1 MKNMYFTCTPTNYLP
16 ISLTIQNISI
26 IFAIV
31 ESDYFLFEVCTF
43 ITQHILYETF
53 YKSYYFIRILKNNTI
68 ITMKKGIYTLIM
80 LLFVL
85 IFSVQSTRAQG
96 SNNKREYS
104 VNLSVRE
111 KGTQESVMMATVSMK
126 PLEAITVTDVDGKA
140 TIHNVPYGNYTIEIS
155 YVGFEKFTTT
165 VLVNKNLNLN
175 IQLTP
180 TSLAL
185 KEVVVTA
192 KQKSSGASTTT
203 LIERQAIDHLQ
214 ATSLA
219 DVMQLI
225 PGMKMGNTDM
235 TQQSN
240 LQLRSL
246 TNNNT
251 NAFGSSIIVDGVPM
265 DNNGTMTQGGFSSTA
280 FVGTDLRNVAADNIE
295 NVEVIRGIPSA
306 EYGDLTSGLVIV
318 KSKVGVTPWQFKG
331 KINPEMQNYS
341 LGKGFNLRK
350 AGILNFNFDYAKAWG
365 DPRQKT
371 RSFGRY
377 TFNLGYG
384 YDITRKWHTDT
395 KFRMLYSNDW
405 NGKDPDAIADGTE
418 SKNTNYTFGLTHNG
432 RISIDKLLMRTLN
445 YTLGVTM
452 SKIDNK
458 QSSFVTN
465 SSGLLP
471 ILTARETGYYPVGWM
486 TQSYLATGKTESRP
500 GNLFAKINDSFFF
513 TSGKIRQS
521 FKAGLDYR
529 MSWNS
534 GKGYFNEDDRKPLR
548 PNSNGRPRAFNDI
561 PTLHQLAFYAEDN
574 FAWNIN
580 KINKLMVNFGLR
592 FTTQQP
598 FSDVA
603 TSALSPRLNASFSVT
618 KWLDI
623 RGGIG
628 LNSKTPGLDYLY
640 PDKKYDDRVA
650 VNYMPQGEDKKEDQR
665 LIYHTQ
671 VYDVQRSKNLKNAT
685 TTKVEFGI
693 DIKLPGNRIL
703 NILAYHDKT
712 PNGFGPATQYFV
724 YQSNYYK
731 DAKVTNG
738 NIEYGDPRVDN
749 VFMTTG
755 AIGNT
760 NTTVNKGIEFN
771 FDFGSIKPLNT
782 KLLFSGA
789 YSETKTW
796 STDMLSTNAKH
807 AYITPD
813 FNARNTTPFK
823 VVYPSALDYDKYRR
837 FINTLQIVTNIP
849 RLRMVASFTAQAIW
863 YDYNYSFT
871 ATKNAIAYITPDLT
885 YHEISESMQNGYL
898 DMKGNY
904 YAEKPNTPTVKI
916 SDLAIDGSNSVPTKN
931 PITWNIQGRLT
942 KELGKIGG
950 LSLYVNNVS
959 YYEPYLK
966 TNTSNSLVQRNTN
979 SFSYGVELNFKL

>member
-1 MKNMYFTCTPTNYLP
+1 
-16 ISLTIQNISI
+16 
-26 IFAIV
+26 
-31 ESDYFLFEVCTF
+31 
-43 ITQHILYETF
+43 
-53 YKSYYFIRILKNNTI
+53 
-68 ITMKKGIYTLIM
+68 MKKGICTLIM
-80 LLFVL
+80 LLIVL
-85 IFSVQSTRAQG
+85 IFSVQNTRAQG
-96 SNNKREYS
+96 SNNKKEYS
-104 VNLSVRE
+104 VNLSVKER
-111 KGTQESVMMATVSMK
+111 GNQEPVMMATVNMK
-126 PLEAITVTDVDGKA
+126 PLEAISVTDIDGKT
-140 TIHNVPYGNYTIEIS
+140 TIHHVPYGTYTIEIS

-165 VLVNKNLNLN
+165 VRVNKDLNLN
-175 IQLTP
+175 VLLTP

-192 KQKSSGASTTT
+192 QQKSSGASTTT
-203 LIERQAIDHLQ
+203 LIGRQAIDHLQ

-219 DVMQLI
+219 DIMQLI
-225 PGMKMGNTDM
+225 PGKEMGNTDL

-251 NAFGSSIIVDGVPM
+251 SAFGSSIVVDGVPM

-280 FVGTDLRNVAADNIE
+280 FVGTDLRTVAADNIE

-365 DPRQKT
+365 DPRLKT

-384 YDITRKWHTDT
+384 YDISRKWHTDT

-418 SKNTNYTFGLTHNG
+418 AKNTNYTFGLTHNG
-432 RISIDKLLMRTLN
+432 RISVDKLFMRTLN
-445 YTLGVTM
+445 YTVGVTM

-465 SSGLLP
+465 SSGLIP
-471 ILTARETGYYPVGWM
+471 ILTARETGYFEVLGM

-500 GNLFAKINDSFFF
+500 GNIFAKINDSFFF
-513 TSGKIRQS
+513 TFGKTRQS
-521 FKAGLDYR
+521 FKAGIDYR

-534 GKGYFNEDDRKPLR
+534 GKGYFNEDETKPLR
-548 PNSNGRPRAFNDI
+548 PNSNGRPRAFSDI
-561 PTLHQLAFYAEDN
+561 PALHQLAFYAEDN

-650 VNYMPQGEDKKEDQR
+650 VNYMPQGEDKKDDQR

-724 YQSNYYK
+724 YQSNYYN
-731 DAKVTNG
+731 DVTGISIVNG
-738 NIEYGDPRVDN
+738 QITGGTPSRTDQ
-749 VFMTTG
+749 VFITTG

-796 STDMLSTNAKH
+796 STDMNATNAKA
-807 AYITPD
+807 AYITQD
-813 FNARNTTPFK
+813 YNQFNTTPFK

-863 YDYNYSFT
+863 YDYTYSFT

-904 YAEKPNTPTVKI
+904 YAEKPIDGTFTAKI
-916 SDLAIDGSNSVPTKN
+916 SDLGVNGSNSVPTKN
-931 PITWNIQGRLT
+931 PITWNLQGRLT
-942 KELGKIGG
+942 KEFGKIGG

-979 SFSYGVELNFKL
+979 KFSYGVELNFKL